1 VLTVSP
7 QRRNSTASTAPKL
20 YILINSLSTHPAGK
34 EPSGIMLDNNQEN
47 LNPSAKINR
56 LARIILAAFLLT
68 FMLARVVVFLIML
81 RTIPDLYLHLKGTH
95 VHHLNYGIFLL
106 SAVGAYL
113 IFGQPEGKKLSISA
127 GIYGVAMALT
137 FDEFGMWIHL
147 GGGYWQ
153 RASWDAIVVLSALFA
168 LIAFASTLKK
178 FRPHHWLTAIFLIV
192 VLVVFVLLFVKSFK
206 YAGNKLGPKLHHIET
221 TAPR

>member
-1 VLTVSP
+1 ML
-7 QRRNSTASTAPKL
+7 
-20 YILINSLSTHPAGK
+20 PAGK
-34 EPSGIMLDNNQEN
+34 KPLVIMPDNNHEN
-47 LNPSAKINR
+47 LNPSAKINK

-68 FMLARVVVFLIML
+68 FMLARVVVFLIMS
-81 RTIPDLYLHLKGTH
+81 RTIPDLYLHIKGTH
-95 VHHLNYGIFLL
+95 LHHLNFGIFLL

-113 IFGQPEGKKLSISA
+113 IFRRPEGKKLSVSA

-168 LIAFASTLKK
+168 LFAFAPSLKK
-178 FRPHHWLTAIFLIV
+178 FRPHHWLTAIFLIA
-192 VLVVFVLLFVKSFK
+192 VLAVFLFLFVKSFK
-206 YAGNKLGPKLHHIET
+206 YAGNKLGPKLHQIES